1 MGVFSTAEED
11 KVCCFFSQ
19 CVLITIYMENM
30 ENSLILLLRNLM
42 QWQSLGI
49 PSEGKFHRAAAK
61 MEVRFKHHVG
71 KYGKFGFSLCQM
83 ILLE

>member
-1 MGVFSTAEED
+1 
-11 KVCCFFSQ
+11 
-19 CVLITIYMENM
+19 
-30 ENSLILLLRNLM
+30 M

-49 PSEGKFHRAAAK
+49 PSEGKFHHAAAK

-71 KYGKFGFSLCQM
+71 KYGKFGFNLCQM